1 MRRKGLQ
8 VLSFNRYDA
17 IAFASFGKSVPVL
30 PQHLISDRIHSDSVI
45 TAELIYRIVNGQ
57 FLIVAERSAHICTEC
72 LFETPRQMGRHG
84 LLPLFSEVIP
94 EECVDFHHSAGIYI
108 VALGAP

>member
-1 MRRKGLQ
+1 MRRKGLH

-17 IAFASFGKSVPVL
+17 VALAPFGKAVPIL
-30 PQHLISDRIHSDSVI
+30 SQHLISDGIHCNSVI
-45 TAELIYRIVNGQ
+45 AAELIYRVVNGQ
-57 FLIVAERSAHICTEC
+57 FLIVAERPAHICTEC
-72 LFETPRQMGRHG
+72 LFEPSCQMSGHG
-84 LLPLFSEVIP
+84 LLAIFPKVIP